1 MPQFSTIRPTIGELR
16 RQGSYNVRRLDRMF
30 YGIDQSEEPRKKPQ
44 SGKRKQD
51 KQAGQG

>member
-30 YGIDQSEEPRKKPQ
+30 YGIDQTEEPEEAPKRKKKT
-44 SGKRKQD
+44 G
-51 KQAGQG
+51 